1 MKKHKQIFV
10 AFFRS
15 GILGFG
21 GGPSAIP
28 LMHKEVVKTYE
39 LMSDKDF
46 SDMLAIA
53 NTLPGPIISK
63 MAGYI
68 GYRVDGVFGMFNALI
83 AAILP
88 TAIAMIL
95 LLTVLSNYKNV
106 AFIEGMTNGVVPIVG
121 VMMLVLTMDFLK
133 KGHKALGLWRNILFL
148 GVAAVTIVWFGVHP
162 AILITIVLVLA
173 LVLPVK
179 EASK

>member
-1 MKKHKQIFV
+1 MKMQKHIFI

-28 LMHKEVVKTYE
+28 LMHKEVVKTYA
-39 LMSDKDF
+39 LMSDEEF

-68 GYRVDGVFGMFNALI
+68 GYRVGGILGLLNALI

-133 KGHKALGLWRNILFL
+133 KGHKTLGLWRNILL
-148 GVAAVTIVWFGVHP
+148 LAISAVAIVWLGIHP
-162 AILITIVLVLA
+162 AIIITIVLVLA

>member
-53 NTLPGPIISK
+53 NT
-63 MAGYI
+63 
-68 GYRVDGVFGMFNALI
+68 
-83 AAILP
+83 
-88 TAIAMIL
+88 
-95 LLTVLSNYKNV
+95 
-106 AFIEGMTNGVVPIVG
+106 
-121 VMMLVLTMDFLK
+121 
-133 KGHKALGLWRNILFL
+133 
-148 GVAAVTIVWFGVHP
+148 
-162 AILITIVLVLA
+162 
-173 LVLPVK
+173 
-179 EASK
+179 